1 MGEPAAT
8 TAVVLQPGYLP
19 WLGFFDQMRRAD
31 VFVYYDDVQFDKNGW
46 RNRNR
51 VKSTDG
57 RPYWLTV
64 PVRHR
69 GEGRPAIN
77 RIGIDRRAPW
87 ARKHVGTLR
96 QHYSAAPH
104 REPYLSELER
114 TLSRDWTRL
123 VDLNCEVTRLMAG
136 WLGITTPTVLASE
149 LNVEGRRTERLVR
162 ICRRLGAGRYLTGDA
177 ARGYLEVDRFSSAG
191 IDVAWHA
198 YAHPRYRQLHGA
210 FVTHLSAIDLLLNCG
225 PRSGAIL
232 GAADGGAGQQ
242 P

>member
-57 RPYWLTV
+57 RPCWLTV

-104 REPYLSELER
+104 RESYLSELER
-114 TLSRDWTRL
+114 TLSRDCARFRTAASVRPKRSATACRRRARKRGFGL
-123 VDLNCEVTRLMAG
+123 SSSLSPVTRFA
-136 WLGITTPTVLASE
+136 AH
-149 LNVEGRRTERLVR
+149 
-162 ICRRLGAGRYLTGDA
+162 A
-177 ARGYLEVDRFSSAG
+177 ARMASSSSNVQGRPVTLSTVPDPHWSRFRHPVSEIFRPRLFLEDAQGDSERDQFG
-191 IDVAWHA
+191 
-198 YAHPRYRQLHGA
+198 
-210 FVTHLSAIDLLLNCG
+210 
-225 PRSGAIL
+225 
-232 GAADGGAGQQ
+232 
-242 P
+242 

>member
-57 RPYWLTV
+57 RPCWLTV

-136 WLGITTPTVLASE
+136 WRGITTPTVLASE
-149 LNVEGRRTERLVR
+149 LNVEGRRSGARMVARPVR
-162 ICRRLGAGRYLTGDA
+162 PVQWPGGACVCTAGGGGGAR
-177 ARGYLEVDRFSSAG
+177 ARGRRRD
-191 IDVAWHA
+191 
-198 YAHPRYRQLHGA
+198 
-210 FVTHLSAIDLLLNCG
+210 
-225 PRSGAIL
+225 
-232 GAADGGAGQQ
+232 GAADRRASAGRRLRRAGSARH
-242 P
+242 PHGCPGLARRRTFTAPVRAGDSRC